1 MSRPEQQRAA
11 DHQPA
16 PQGGDRGWR
25 GAEFVLP
32 VRVYIEDTDAGGIVF
47 YANYLRYL
55 ERARTELMRS
65 LGYAQ
70 AAAFAPDALF
80 VVRDLSLRYHAPA
93 QLDELLQVSA
103 QLLQVGGATLRMAQ
117 CVRRDGALLLQAEVL
132 LACVQRSSGRPQRM
146 PADMRA
152 ALGACLASAAAAPRA
167 AD

>member
-1 MSRPEQQRAA
+1 MKELEHERPGAVVAPPMSTRS
-11 DHQPA
+11 
-16 PQGGDRGWR
+16 GWC
-25 GAEFVLP
+25 GEEFVLP

-93 QLDELLQVSA
+93 QLDDLLEASV
-103 QLLQVGGATLRMAQ
+103 QLLEVGGATLRMAQ
-117 CVRRDGALLLQAEVL
+117 AVRREGALLLQAEVL
-132 LACVQRSSGRPQRM
+132 LACVQRSSLRPLRI
-146 PADMRA
+146 PAAMRA
-152 ALGACLASAAAAPRA
+152 ALNTYLCAARA
-167 AD
+167 VD